1 MKLYP
6 ILFSES
12 SYNMSRQPP
21 EDINDKNMMNMD
33 NDHGIYCTGLC
44 GEFAVALSETF
55 GYKLGSI
62 VQVTRD
68 EDYDEDVYTLV
79 HAFAYHPTDKSLGID
94 AVGIRPI
101 DEMMEDVYVSGEGK
115 LEVQPTSKIAL
126 DEQGLEGLDNKAVD
140 DAMRYIAAHKNRY
153 EAGK

>member
-1 MKLYP
+1 MNLYP
-6 ILFSES
+6 ILFET
-12 SYNMSRQPP
+12 SYNLTRQPP
-21 EDINDKNMMNMD
+21 EDIHDKNMMNMD
-33 NDHGIYCTGLC
+33 NEYGIYCTGLC

-55 GYKLGSI
+55 GYKLGAI

-79 HAFAYHPTDKSLGID
+79 HAFAYHPTDESLGID
-94 AVGIRPI
+94 AVGIRSI

-115 LEVQPTSKIAL
+115 LKVQPTSKKAL
-126 DEQGLEGLDNKAVD
+126 DEQGLEGLDNKAID

-153 EAGK
+153 EVET